1 MARLKPMSSGLTSL
15 ATRLSHLDQTRDQAR
30 GAVKRSRA
38 WYNSKRWQEMRRQ
51 VLQDAGFTCARCG
64 FASLEKGGL
73 VADRIEPHREDEA
86 RFWDREN
93 LQCLCW
99 TCHSRDKQREEVASG
114 R

>member
-64 FASLEKGGL
+64 FASLEKWGL
-73 VADRIEPHREDEA
+73 VADHIEPHREDEA